1 MKRIVEPELLDE
13 LPADDPYARR
23 SRRDLRRVNFLM
35 GNADMLAR
43 ELEKLSPKNAPLKL
57 VELGSGDGHGLLQV
71 AQRLGRGQKFEATL
85 VDRQDLVT
93 EETRQAFAAMN
104 WDVRMVKADVFD
116 FLGDDARNCDVIVA
130 NLFVHHFEGRHLERL
145 LRGIAGRTRRF
156 IAIEPRRGA
165 WPLFCSR
172 LLGLIGCNIVTR
184 HDAVVSVR
192 AGFRDQ
198 ELSAL
203 WPEPEKWNLTERTA
217 GQFSHLFVAERKGQ
231 G

>member
-13 LPADDPYARR
+13 LPADDPHARR
-23 SRRDLRRVNFLM
+23 SRQDLRRVNFLM
-35 GNADMLAR
+35 ANAGLLAR
-43 ELEKLSPKNAPLKL
+43 ELEKLPPQNPPLKI
-57 VELGSGDGHGLLQV
+57 VELGAGDGHGLLQV

-85 VDRQDLVT
+85 LDRQDLVT
-93 EETRQAFAAMN
+93 DQTRHAFAAAN
-104 WDVRMVKADVFD
+104 WSIQTVTADVFD
-116 FLGDDARNCDVIVA
+116 FLGDGARDCDVMVA
-130 NLFVHHFEGRHLERL
+130 NLFVHHFEGPHLERL

-156 IAIEPRRGA
+156 IAVEPRRAA

-203 WPEPEKWNLTERTA
+203 WPEPEKWNLSERAA
-217 GQFSHLFVAERKGQ
+217 GQFSHLFIAERKGQ